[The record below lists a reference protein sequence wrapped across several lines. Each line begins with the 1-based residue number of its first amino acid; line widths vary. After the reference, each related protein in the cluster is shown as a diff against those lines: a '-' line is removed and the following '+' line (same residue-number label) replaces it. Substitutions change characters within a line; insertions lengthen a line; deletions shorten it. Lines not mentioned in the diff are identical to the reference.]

1 MAEDI
6 EPLDP
11 MLCINLDSPGE
22 SCGGLFEHKTSP
34 GLCAMCYMDKKDSGR
49 AQEMKNWP
57 QCTGCSAQLKNLRG
71 DRCGTC
77 LKKDQ
82 QIAAATQHPPDANKQ
97 PEKDPTTRSLQ
108 ELQAEHRRNAMQ
120 ARTLQK
126 AAFKQTAGS
135 GSLQSTLG
143 HFFDTHDR
151 VHGNHPKKI
160 LQGPSTLRLPS
171 PAIYLE
177 GLISVKDFEHATG
190 ASAPYFVH
198 TEKENRKRRASQ
210 TTGRAVSLA
219 ASSTSKRIRTEVAV
233 PLPLRSEFA
242 DLPGFSKVPFAFASV
257 SIAEDGM
264 VNIKWPDLSDLDK
277 INTSICVLQDTPF
290 DQGQTKLVHKIIVDG
305 LPGVA
310 KRFFNIGE
318 GEGQVSIQENHDQV
332 VQEVTRLSK
341 AGYFLKRFFADAKR
355 RGVDIE
361 QGIQITDFKLGIEV
375 VQDDSGPS
383 KASGFSLE
391 QYQATLEEKG
401 DRGSISG
408 LVIWLCEPRRSSL
421 VKHWS
426 GTNEYPPW
434 HQNKLGSTLNAFAH
448 YAYLF
453 SQESTVLADLQTATV
468 INEDG
473 EGIQVL
479 FDVMTHTLDGASGVG
494 DHGKSG
500 IDAFLAK
507 HECVTRCTHLRLS
520 RDGFTSEPASG
531 SGDSDSD

>member
-1 MAEDI
+1 METTQKRFYKAHQLSDYR
-6 EPLDP
+6 LQ
-11 MLCINLDSPGE
+11 
-22 SCGGLFEHKTSP
+22 LFIWK
-34 GLCAMCYMDKKDSGR
+34 
-49 AQEMKNWP
+49 
-57 QCTGCSAQLKNLRG
+57 
-71 DRCGTC
+71 
-77 LKKDQ
+77 
-82 QIAAATQHPPDANKQ
+82 
-97 PEKDPTTRSLQ
+97 
-108 ELQAEHRRNAMQ
+108 
-120 ARTLQK
+120 
-126 AAFKQTAGS
+126 
-135 GSLQSTLG
+135 
-143 HFFDTHDR
+143 
-151 VHGNHPKKI
+151 
-160 LQGPSTLRLPS
+160 
-171 PAIYLE
+171 
-177 GLISVKDFEHATG
+177 FEHATG

-264 VNIKWPDLSDLDK
+264 
-277 INTSICVLQDTPF
+277 DTPF

-361 QGIQITDFKLGIEV
+361 Q
-375 VQDDSGPS
+375 
-383 KASGFSLE
+383 A
-391 QYQATLEEKG
+391 
-401 DRGSISG
+401 
-408 LVIWLCEPRRSSL
+408 
-421 VKHWS
+421 
-426 GTNEYPPW
+426 
-434 HQNKLGSTLNAFAH
+434 
-448 YAYLF
+448 
-453 SQESTVLADLQTATV
+453 ATV